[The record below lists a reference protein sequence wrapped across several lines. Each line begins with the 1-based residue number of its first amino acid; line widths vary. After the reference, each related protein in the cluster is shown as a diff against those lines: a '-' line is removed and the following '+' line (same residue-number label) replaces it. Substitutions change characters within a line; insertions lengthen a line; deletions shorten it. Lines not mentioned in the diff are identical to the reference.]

1 MPLKLITAPTVEPVT
16 LAEAKAH
23 LRVDVS
29 DDDTLITA
37 LIVAAR
43 QAAEQITGRALITQA
58 WDYYA
63 DRFDDPIELP
73 MPALQSVT
81 SVKYL
86 DSDGVEQTL
95 ASNQYKVDAVSEP
108 GRIIPAYGVT
118 WPATRAEVNA
128 VTVRF
133 VAGYGLA
140 VAVPQPIKQWMLL
153 KIGELYA
160 SREASAER
168 AADPMPFVD
177 ALLHPYRIL
186 RF

>member
-81 SVKYL
+81 SVKITVIEII
-86 DSDGVEQTL
+86 DGIRK
-95 ASNQYKVDAVSEP
+95 ADAP
-108 GRIIPAYGVT
+108 KINRQITDAAT
-118 WPATRAEVNA
+118 PAT
-128 VTVRF
+128 
-133 VAGYGLA
+133 
-140 VAVPQPIKQWMLL
+140 
-153 KIGELYA
+153 
-160 SREASAER
+160 
-168 AADPMPFVD
+168 
-177 ALLHPYRIL
+177 ALL
-186 RF
+186 